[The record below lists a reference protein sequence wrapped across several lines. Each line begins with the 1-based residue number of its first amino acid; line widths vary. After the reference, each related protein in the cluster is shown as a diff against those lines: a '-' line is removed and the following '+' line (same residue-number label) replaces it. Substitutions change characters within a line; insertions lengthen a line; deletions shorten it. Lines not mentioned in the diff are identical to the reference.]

1 MGGQPNGAYAP
12 AGMDSSSWFQ
22 RLAVFVVVLVV
33 LDRFLAWNVSIIG
46 SLLATFLVYAI
57 MRALETRRSSS

>member
-1 MGGQPNGAYAP
+1 
-12 AGMDSSSWFQ
+12 MDSSSWFQ

-33 LDRFLAWNVSIIG
+33 LDRFLAWNISIIG